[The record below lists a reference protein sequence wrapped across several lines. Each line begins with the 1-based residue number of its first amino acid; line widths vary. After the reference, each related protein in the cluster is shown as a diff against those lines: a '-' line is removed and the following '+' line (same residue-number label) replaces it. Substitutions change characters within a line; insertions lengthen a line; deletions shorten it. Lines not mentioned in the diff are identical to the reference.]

1 MTPTRARAAAITIA
15 AHARDADDA
24 RHLLTAL
31 GILDDG
37 RIVDLPTPVLEVLNI
52 KNVAATGA
60 GGEGFR

>member
-1 MTPTRARAAAITIA
+1 MSARSAALTIA

-31 GILDDG
+31 GLLVDG
-37 RIVDLPTPVLEVLNI
+37 QIVELPDSVIDIHNI

-60 GGEGFR
+60 GGRNFQ